1 MNTTLKTQSK
11 FNWHLNTWLIISLI
25 ILNILDFET
34 TLVAITQHGYGEAN
48 PILDYLMAKTGTI
61 WSILWFKAAIL
72 GFLLVI
78 PYIFIKKFRD
88 ACQTKR
94 MEWVFGI
101 LNVIYL
107 AVVISNINII
117 T

>member
-1 MNTTLKTQSK
+1 MNTTTQSN

-34 TLVAITQHGYGEAN
+34 TRVAIEQHGYGEAY
-48 PILDYLMAKTGTI
+48 PILDYLMAKTDTV
-61 WSILWFKAAIL
+61 WSILWFKTAII
-72 GFLLVI
+72 GILLII
-78 PYIFIKKFRD
+78 PYIFIEKFRE

-107 AVVISNINII
+107 VVVISNINII